1 LVSGYFYYKLYK
13 SFVNRNQENLK
24 KEYAKNENKQK
35 INNFNDIGG
44 CEQAKEAIREII
56 DFVRNPKEFRE
67 MGIRMPKGILL
78 YGPSGTGK
86 TLIAKA
92 CAFEANIPFL
102 SCVGSEFVEIYVG
115 VGAKRIRELF
125 N

>member
-1 LVSGYFYYKLYK
+1 MVSGYLYYKLYK
-13 SFVNRNQENLK
+13 SLVNRNQENLK